1 MRVNDLSKSEYSSF
15 YQTYIEECGNKMLIE
30 GLKENLKETLQF
42 YKSIPTEKEEH
53 RYDRGKWTIK
63 ELLQHIIDSERVFC
77 YRALRF
83 SRQDKTDLPGF
94 EQDDYV
100 PVSNAN
106 QRSLKDL
113 IEEFE
118 ILRKS
123 SICLFTSFDQQMLVT
138 LGNANNNQMSVRAIG
153 FIIVGHVNHHTKIIK
168 DRYL

>member
-1 MRVNDLSKSEYSSF
+1 MTVKDLNKNEYSSF
-15 YQTYIEECGNKMLIE
+15 YQTYIDECGDNRLIE
-30 GLKENLKETLQF
+30 GLELNLDETLQF
-42 YKSIPTEKEEH
+42 YKSIPIDKHEY
-53 RYDRGKWTIK
+53 RYDKGKWTIK

-100 PVSNAN
+100 AVSMAN
-106 QRSLKDL
+106 KRSLSDML
-113 IEEFE
+113 EEFK

-123 SICLFTSFDQQMLVT
+123 SICLFESFDKNMLRSK
-138 LGNANNNQMSVRAIG
+138 GFANDNEMSVRAVG

-168 DRYL
+168 ERYL